1 MVIGG
6 EGMLEKG
13 RYDQVRATMLLSVF
27 TFLGS
32 NDASVYLGRTIM
44 EGMGLCVTRV
54 YKQV

>member
-6 EGMLEKG
+6 AGMLEKG

-32 NDASVYLGRTIM
+32 NDASVYSGRTTL
-44 EGMGLCVTRV
+44 EGMELCVTRV
-54 YKQV
+54 YIPV